1 MKRDV
6 KSMLLS
12 ELEDYFE
19 SVGEQKYRAKQ
30 VFSFLHKGIQ
40 RFSDMNILKA
50 SLRESLDSVFYIS
63 SLDLIEKQ
71 VSKDKITAKYLW
83 RLNDN
88 EAIECVLMEYEH
100 GTSLCISTQVGCKM
114 GCRFC
119 ASSLDGYKRNLTA
132 SEMLDQ
138 VLFTQKDLTPQMQGG
153 QRINNLVIMG
163 IGEPL
168 DNFDNLIRF
177 IKLIN
182 DKNGLNI
189 GARHIT
195 VSTCG
200 IIENIDKLAQYDVQ
214 LTLAISLHAPDDDT
228 RSYLMPINNTAGIN
242 ALIEAGK
249 RYYIKTGR
257 RVTYEYAIIA
267 GINDTPLQAEKL
279 SKIIKDTSSHLNLII
294 LNNIGIGDRKLK
306 PGSAKDSDK
315 FIGILKK
322 NRVNYTVRRSL
333 GSDIEAA
340 CGQLRRRKLHEM
352 D

>member
-1 MKRDV
+1 M
-6 KSMLLS
+6 
-12 ELEDYFE
+12 
-19 SVGEQKYRAKQ
+19 
-30 VFSFLHKGIQ
+30 
-40 RFSDMNILKA
+40 
-50 SLRESLDSVFYIS
+50 
-63 SLDLIEKQ
+63 
-71 VSKDKITAKYLW
+71 
-83 RLNDN
+83 
-88 EAIECVLMEYEH
+88 
-100 GTSLCISTQVGCKM
+100 GCK
-114 GCRFC
+114 FC
-119 ASSLDGYKRNLTA
+119 ASSLDGFKRNLTA

-138 VLFTQKDLTPQMQGG
+138 VLYTQMDLTPPMQGG
-153 QRINNLVIMG
+153 RRIKNIVVMG

-168 DNFDNLIRF
+168 DNFDNLMRF
-177 IKLIN
+177 IQLVN
-182 DKNGLNI
+182 SKNGLNI
-189 GARHIT
+189 GARHMT
-195 VSTCG
+195 VSTSG

-228 RSYLMPINNTAGIN
+228 RSYLMPVNNTAGIN